1 MRRLMTKGD
10 IILIITVIVISIAS
24 LNLIRKEAVGINEKY
39 ISVQVDGSEY
49 KKITFDKDMIGK
61 QINIE
66 TDFGLNVIE
75 IGDGT
80 VKVVDAD
87 CPDKLD
93 VHQGE
98 ISRPGEI
105 IVCLPN
111 RMIVEIIGPEE
122 ETPEI
127 DYMTR

>member
-10 IILIITVIVISIAS
+10 IILIIAIIVISIAS
-24 LNLIRKEAVGINEKY
+24 LNLIRQEAVGINEKY

-49 KKITFDKDMIGK
+49 KKITFDKNMIGK
-61 QINIE
+61 QIHIE
-66 TDFGLNVIE
+66 TQFGHNVIE
-75 IGDGT
+75 VGDGS

-111 RMIVEIIGPEE
+111 RMIIEIIGPQE
-122 ETPEI
+122 ETPEV

>member
-1 MRRLMTKGD
+1 MTKGD